1 VTTADW
7 PEAAA
12 ARPATRA
19 AAAAAVTYPGWAPF
33 TISMYYCIA
42 LEEV

>member
-1 VTTADW
+1 L
-7 PEAAA
+7 
-12 ARPATRA
+12 ARGSRGTPATGAAA

-33 TISMYYCIA
+33 TISMCIA